1 MSVDALQRAFAAH
14 IRNPERVPVPADVE
28 PRRMR
33 IYEEL
38 VHNTVEGFIS
48 SGFPV
53 LRSLLEDAAWQAMV
67 RLFVDMHRCQTPYFL
82 KISEEFIGFLERR
95 PPLEGMPPFALELAH
110 YEWVELA
117 LDVAEDEIGDAALE
131 RDGDLLDGVPV
142 LSPLAWGLSYSY
154 PVHRI
159 SADFQPEQPP
169 AEPTRLIVYRNRED
183 AVKFIETNAVTL
195 RMLELIEDERMS
207 GRELLAAIAAEL
219 GRPGDAG
226 VLAAGAETLERLRQL
241 DVVAGVRGDRAVM
254 A

>member
-1 MSVDALQRAFAAH
+1 
-14 IRNPERVPVPADVE
+14 
-28 PRRMR
+28 
-33 IYEEL
+33 
-38 VHNTVEGFIS
+38 
-48 SGFPV
+48 
-53 LRSLLEDAAWQAMV
+53 
-67 RLFVDMHRCQTPYFL
+67 
-82 KISEEFIGFLERR
+82 
-95 PPLEGMPPFALELAH
+95 
-110 YEWVELA
+110 
-117 LDVAEDEIGDAALE
+117 
-131 RDGDLLDGVPV
+131 
-142 LSPLAWGLSYSY
+142 
-154 PVHRI
+154 VHRI

-169 AEPTRLIVYRNRED
+169 AEPTRLIVYRHRED